1 MFSVRWRKVLRD
13 LWSNELRTIL
23 AIMAIAVGIFGV
35 GSILSAY
42 AILTREINVNFMA
55 TTPASATLYM
65 DEADKDLAKQVEGLP
80 GVAVAEP
87 RRTISARML
96 IGPDEWRPLLLYVI
110 GDFTS
115 MKLAT
120 FTSEQ
125 GKWPPA
131 DRELLIERSSLTDK
145 KVGDVVTIR
154 TPSGQNRDLP
164 ITGIVHDAAQAPG
177 WQDRV
182 VYGYVTLNTLA
193 WLGETPTFNELR
205 ILVSQNALDVPHITE
220 VAYQVKDFVEK
231 QGHVVS
237 TVSIPKP
244 GEHPHADQMNS
255 LLFFFEA
262 FGILALILSGVLV
275 ANIITALLAQQ
286 IRQIGVMK
294 ALGASTRQIAGLYF
308 GTVLI
313 FGIVALLIGVP
324 LGLVVGRQYAAFT
337 AGFLNFDITSNYV
350 PLWVYVVQIVVGLSV
365 PLIAAAFPVFNGS
378 RVTVQQ
384 AISDYGIGDKQFG
397 TAAIDTLLA
406 RFRGLSRPLLLS
418 LRNSFR
424 RRARLMLT
432 LSILAVSGATF
443 MSALNVGASWY
454 NTVDTSF
461 QYRHYDMEVRFT
473 QPYPAAQVAD
483 VVKSI
488 PGVVKA
494 EIWDQFLAV
503 RQRPD
508 GIDGIRFNVTGM
520 PATSTMISFPV
531 IEGRWLRPDDTNAIV
546 VNHELNLSA
555 DWNLKVGDRVP
566 LKFGDKTSEWV
577 VVGVVREV
585 GAPRRGLGTAASAYV
600 PVNYL
605 AQVTDTG
612 NMTSNVRIETAE
624 HDSDYVMGVS
634 QKLEQQFDNAGI
646 QRTTIQ
652 LTTERKR
659 VLQEHLVVIVAVLMV
674 MALLTAAVGG
684 LALASTMSISVMERT
699 RELGIMRAI
708 GASTGAVLRIVISE
722 GTTIGLLSWLIALL
736 LALPVTMLMGNAAG
750 QIFIGTDLDYVFPP
764 NAMLG
769 WLGLILL
776 ISAIASFYPAWSAA
790 RLTVREVLAYE

>member
-23 AIMAIAVGIFGV
+23 AIMAIAIGVFGV
-35 GSILSAY
+35 GSILGAY

-65 DEADKDLAKQVEGLP
+65 DKADKDLANAVEGLP
-80 GVAVAEP
+80 GVGVAEP

-96 IGPDEWRPLLLYVI
+96 IGPDEWRPMLLYVI
-110 GDFTS
+110 DDFTS
-115 MKLAT
+115 IRLAT

-125 GKWPPA
+125 GKWPPV

-145 KVGDVVTIR
+145 KVGDMVTIR
-154 TPSGQNRDLP
+154 TPNGQNRDLP

-193 WLGETPTFNELR
+193 WLGETPNFNELR

-220 VAYQVKDFVEK
+220 VAYQVKDFVEQ
-231 QGHVVS
+231 QGRVVS
-237 TVSIPKP
+237 TVSVPKP
-244 GEHPHADQMNS
+244 GEHPHTDQMNS

-262 FGILALILSGVLV
+262 FGILALILSGILV

-294 ALGASTRQIAGLYF
+294 ALGARTCQIAGLYF

-313 FGIVALLIGVP
+313 FGIAALFIGIP
-324 LGLVVGRQYAAFT
+324 LGQMAGRQYAAFT

-350 PLWVYVVQIVVGLSV
+350 PPWVYAVQIVIGLSV

-378 RVTVQQ
+378 RITVQQ
-384 AISDYGIGDKQFG
+384 AITDYGIGSKQFG
-397 TAAIDTLLA
+397 TASFETMIV
-406 RFRGLSRPLLLS
+406 RIRGLGRPLLLS
-418 LRNSFR
+418 LRNTFR

-432 LSILAVSGATF
+432 LSILAVGGATF

-454 NTVDTSF
+454 NTIDTSF

-473 QPYPAAQVAD
+473 QAYPAAQVAD
-483 VVKSI
+483 IVNNI

-494 EIWDQFLAV
+494 ENWDQFLAV
-503 RQRPD
+503 RQRAD
-508 GIDGIRFNVTGM
+508 GTDGIRFNVTGL
-520 PATSTMISFPV
+520 PASSTMISFPV
-531 IEGRWLRPDDTNAIV
+531 IEGRWLKPDDTNAIV
-546 VNHELNLSA
+546 VNHELNLST
-555 DWNLKVGDRVP
+555 DWNLKVGDHVP
-566 LKFGDKTSEWV
+566 LKFSDKTSEWV

-585 GAPRRGLGTAASAYV
+585 GAPRRGLGTAAAAYV
-600 PVNYL
+600 PLNYL

-612 NMTSNVRIETAE
+612 NMTSNVRIETSE
-624 HDSDYVMGVS
+624 HDNDYAMSVS
-634 QKLEQQFDNAGI
+634 QKLEQQFDKAGM

-674 MALLTAAVGG
+674 MAILVAAVGG
-684 LALASTMSISVMERT
+684 LALASTMSINVMERT

-708 GASTGAVLRIVISE
+708 GASTGAVLRIVIAE
-722 GTTIGLLSWLIALL
+722 GAVIGGLSWLIALAI
-736 LALPVTMLMGNAAG
+736 ALPVSMLMGNAAG
-750 QIFIGTDLDYVFPP
+750 QIFIGTDLDYIFPP
-764 NAMLG
+764 TAMLG
-769 WLGLILL
+769 WLGLISL
-776 ISAIASFYPAWSAA
+776 ISFVASFYPAWSAA